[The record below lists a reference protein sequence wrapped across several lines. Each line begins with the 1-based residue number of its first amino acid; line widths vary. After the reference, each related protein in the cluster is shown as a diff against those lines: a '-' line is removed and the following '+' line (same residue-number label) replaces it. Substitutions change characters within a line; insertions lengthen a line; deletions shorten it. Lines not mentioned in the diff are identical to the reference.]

1 MKRLNILGIELD
13 SIWQNKTAN
22 IEAIESRLKA
32 MPTEVDLVIL
42 PEMFSTGFVT
52 SDKDAIVSMSERN
65 VDDTITILSRWAKE
79 YNVGIMGTFIAR
91 TNAKIYNRAF
101 FIEPSGDEQFY
112 DKVHLFSIGNES
124 EIFSAGTEPAP
135 IVRFRGWN
143 IMPIICYDLRFPVF
157 TRNVANKYDI
167 LVVMANWPKSRAYPW
182 HQLLVA
188 RAIENI
194 SYVCGINRCGVD
206 GAGLDYGKGSS
217 IIVDYKGAPISVS
230 YGEDMLVASLSGDN
244 LAEFRKKFP
253 ADKDADEFD
262 IKTFN

>member
-13 SIWQNKTAN
+13 SVWQDKTAN
-22 IEAIESRLKA
+22 LEAVECRLKA
-32 MPTEVDLVIL
+32 MPDEVDLVIL

-52 SDKDAIVSMSERN
+52 SGKDAIEALSERN
-65 VDDTITILSRWAKE
+65 IDDTVTTLARWAKE

-101 FIEPSGDEQFY
+101 FIEPSGDEHFY

-135 IVRFRGWN
+135 VIRFRGWN
-143 IMPIICYDLRFPVF
+143 IMPVICYDLRFPVF
-157 TRNVANKYDI
+157 TRNVANKYDL

-188 RAIENI
+188 RAIENLC
-194 SYVCGINRCGVD
+194 YVCGINRCGID
-206 GAGLDYGKGSS
+206 GAGLDYGNGSS
-217 IIVDYKGAPISVS
+217 VIVDYKGTPISAS
-230 YGEDMLVASLSGDN
+230 YGEDMLLASLSSDD
-244 LAEFRKKFP
+244 LDRFREKFP
-253 ADKDADEFD
+253 AYKDADSFD
-262 IKTFN
+262 IKTF